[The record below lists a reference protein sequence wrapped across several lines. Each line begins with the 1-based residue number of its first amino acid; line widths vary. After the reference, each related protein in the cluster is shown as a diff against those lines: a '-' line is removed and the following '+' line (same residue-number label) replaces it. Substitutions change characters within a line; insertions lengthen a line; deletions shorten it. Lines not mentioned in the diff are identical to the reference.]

1 MMNSRTNKSS
11 RTSLSNY
18 LFEDAVP
25 LPDPTPQNVVSP
37 DVTATTQP
45 QNISLDQKVDAFL
58 IQTERNSTPN
68 APQIAAQA
76 NVPTPNLPES
86 RRGKKQQQPLFG
98 ANKSFSKMVLEAD
111 EPDANN
117 GEDDPASGS
126 SGGTDDPLGGDA
138 GGGLGDLGGG
148 GDDSGGGA
156 DASKVPPV
164 PVPKL
169 NLNVFAAQVARL
181 VNNYEAL
188 LDPRTT
194 ILLRAQ
200 TYVAKNYTP
209 RMASE
214 LMTTLEMNY
223 GLSSK
228 TMQDQTSMQAP
239 PMVGAAVGDLSSSPA
254 SGGSVGG

>member
-1 MMNSRTNKSS
+1 MSHQTTKPR

-37 DVTATTQP
+37 DITATTQP

-76 NVPTPNLPES
+76 NVPTPTMPES
-86 RRGKKQQQPLFG
+86 RKSRLFG
-98 ANKSFSKMVLEAD
+98 GGKSFSKLVLEAD

-126 SGGTDDPLGGDA
+126 SGGTEDPLGGDA

-148 GDDSGGGA
+148 DGGGDAGGGA

-209 RMASE
+209 RMANE

-228 TMQDQTSMQAP
+228 TMQEQPSMQAP
-239 PMVGAAVGDLSSSPA
+239 PMVGAAVGDLSSSPG
-254 SGGSVGG
+254 SGGTVGG